1 MKTNPIK
8 LEKKLKLKF
17 SDQKIFIKS
26 LTHKS
31 FDSINNNEKIE
42 FLGDR
47 VLGLIIAKKL
57 LELYPDEKE
66 GVLDK
71 KFASLV
77 NKKKCLEIAKKIELE
92 KYILVLNPKNK
103 KIEIEDK
110 IVADCL
116 EALIGAIYL
125 DKGLN
130 FTEKFIL
137 NLWSEHIT
145 ASVITQI
152 DAKTKLQEYSLKIFK
167 VLPIYKLIS
176 NTGPRH
182 KPLFKVAVKLKNTK
196 FFTAEGTSKK
206 DAEQNAASLCLQD
219 IFKKMNWDDSAY
231 LVSKN
236 RYSEN
241 SIIAEVFTENHGK
254 ISGIIFGGTS
264 KKIKNYLQIGN
275 KIYVNYNS
283 KSVTRIGYFKI
294 EILKALTPL
303 YFDQNQKL
311 SCITSAMHLIKLL
324 TAEAQSNKE
333 IFKLIDK
340 FFEILNSENWIQK
353 YIFWELELLKLLG
366 YDLELKTMAEKEI
379 VDSEVNY
386 YVKSSTEK
394 KSIPN
399 FLIDENDMDIN
410 LNNLL
415 KGLKLVSDYLE
426 KSILKPNN
434 LNLPTSRTHF
444 INLLK

>member
-1 MKTNPIK
+1 
-8 LEKKLKLKF
+8 
-17 SDQKIFIKS
+17 
-26 LTHKS
+26 
-31 FDSINNNEKIE
+31 
-42 FLGDR
+42 
-47 VLGLIIAKKL
+47 
-57 LELYPDEKE
+57 
-66 GVLDK
+66 
-71 KFASLV
+71 
-77 NKKKCLEIAKKIELE
+77 
-92 KYILVLNPKNK
+92 
-103 KIEIEDK
+103 
-110 IVADCL
+110 
-116 EALIGAIYL
+116 
-125 DKGLN
+125 
-130 FTEKFIL
+130 
-137 NLWSEHIT
+137 
-145 ASVITQI
+145 
-152 DAKTKLQEYSLKIFK
+152 
-167 VLPIYKLIS
+167 
-176 NTGPRH
+176 
-182 KPLFKVAVKLKNTK
+182 
-196 FFTAEGTSKK
+196 
-206 DAEQNAASLCLQD
+206 
-219 IFKKMNWDDSAY
+219 MNWDDSAY

-303 YFDQNQKL
+303 YFDENQKL

-340 FFEILNSENWIQK
+340 FFEILTYDNWIQK

-366 YDLELKTMAEKEI
+366 YDLELKNIVEKEI
-379 VDSEVNY
+379 VDSEINY
-386 YVKSSTEK
+386 FVKSSTEK

-399 FLIDENDMDIN
+399 FLIDESN
-410 LNNLL
+410 LDVNLKNLL

>member
-1 MKTNPIK
+1 
-8 LEKKLKLKF
+8 
-17 SDQKIFIKS
+17 
-26 LTHKS
+26 
-31 FDSINNNEKIE
+31 
-42 FLGDR
+42 
-47 VLGLIIAKKL
+47 
-57 LELYPDEKE
+57 
-66 GVLDK
+66 
-71 KFASLV
+71 
-77 NKKKCLEIAKKIELE
+77 
-92 KYILVLNPKNK
+92 
-103 KIEIEDK
+103 
-110 IVADCL
+110 
-116 EALIGAIYL
+116 
-125 DKGLN
+125 
-130 FTEKFIL
+130 
-137 NLWSEHIT
+137 
-145 ASVITQI
+145 
-152 DAKTKLQEYSLKIFK
+152 
-167 VLPIYKLIS
+167 
-176 NTGPRH
+176 
-182 KPLFKVAVKLKNTK
+182 
-196 FFTAEGTSKK
+196 
-206 DAEQNAASLCLQD
+206 
-219 IFKKMNWDDSAY
+219 MNWDESAY

-399 FLIDENDMDIN
+399 FLIDENNMDVN
-410 LNNLL
+410 LKNLL

>member
-1 MKTNPIK
+1 
-8 LEKKLKLKF
+8 
-17 SDQKIFIKS
+17 
-26 LTHKS
+26 
-31 FDSINNNEKIE
+31 
-42 FLGDR
+42 
-47 VLGLIIAKKL
+47 
-57 LELYPDEKE
+57 
-66 GVLDK
+66 
-71 KFASLV
+71 
-77 NKKKCLEIAKKIELE
+77 
-92 KYILVLNPKNK
+92 
-103 KIEIEDK
+103 
-110 IVADCL
+110 
-116 EALIGAIYL
+116 
-125 DKGLN
+125 
-130 FTEKFIL
+130 
-137 NLWSEHIT
+137 
-145 ASVITQI
+145 
-152 DAKTKLQEYSLKIFK
+152 
-167 VLPIYKLIS
+167 
-176 NTGPRH
+176 
-182 KPLFKVAVKLKNTK
+182 
-196 FFTAEGTSKK
+196 
-206 DAEQNAASLCLQD
+206 
-219 IFKKMNWDDSAY
+219 MNWDDSAY

-399 FLIDENDMDIN
+399 FLIDENN
-410 LNNLL
+410 LDVNLKNLL

-444 INLLK
+444 ISLLK

>member
-1 MKTNPIK
+1 
-8 LEKKLKLKF
+8 
-17 SDQKIFIKS
+17 
-26 LTHKS
+26 
-31 FDSINNNEKIE
+31 
-42 FLGDR
+42 
-47 VLGLIIAKKL
+47 
-57 LELYPDEKE
+57 
-66 GVLDK
+66 
-71 KFASLV
+71 
-77 NKKKCLEIAKKIELE
+77 
-92 KYILVLNPKNK
+92 
-103 KIEIEDK
+103 
-110 IVADCL
+110 
-116 EALIGAIYL
+116 
-125 DKGLN
+125 
-130 FTEKFIL
+130 
-137 NLWSEHIT
+137 
-145 ASVITQI
+145 
-152 DAKTKLQEYSLKIFK
+152 
-167 VLPIYKLIS
+167 
-176 NTGPRH
+176 
-182 KPLFKVAVKLKNTK
+182 
-196 FFTAEGTSKK
+196 
-206 DAEQNAASLCLQD
+206 
-219 IFKKMNWDDSAY
+219 MNWDDSAY

-283 KSVTRIGYFKI
+283 KSVTRIGYFKV

-303 YFDQNQKL
+303 YFDENQKL

-340 FFEILNSENWIQK
+340 FFEILTSDNWIQK

-366 YDLELKTMAEKEI
+366 YDLELKNMVEKEI
-379 VDSEVNY
+379 VDSEINY
-386 YVKSSTEK
+386 FVKSSTEK

-399 FLIDENDMDIN
+399 FLIDESNPDVN
-410 LNNLL
+410 LKNLL

-426 KSILKPNN
+426 KNILKPNN